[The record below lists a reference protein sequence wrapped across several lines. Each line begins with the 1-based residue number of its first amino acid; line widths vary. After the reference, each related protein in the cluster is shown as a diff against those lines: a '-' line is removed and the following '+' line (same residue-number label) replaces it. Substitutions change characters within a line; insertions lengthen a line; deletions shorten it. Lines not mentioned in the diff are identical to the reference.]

1 MVFCLNKLFDLH
13 SPPKS
18 SFSALQRSS
27 WRPLAPLFNG
37 ARRPNGPPARA
48 SSAVSPTGV
57 FASLHTQLHRPK
69 TQVAIV
75 EPVWAGRRNGSH
87 WRPMVGRSVIICR
100 DLTSLWEQECD
111 RGLFAHMEDM
121 RVGIDL
127 ELESSGY
134 IEFGVIYK
142 VAAESWWRHKLN
154 FTWINMALFGR
165 IRG

>member
-48 SSAVSPTGV
+48 SSAVS
-57 FASLHTQLHRPK
+57 LHTHTATDRRPK
-69 TQVAIV
+69 LRLSSQSGQGAATGATDDPWW
-75 EPVWAGRRNGSH
+75 E
-87 WRPMVGRSVIICR
+87 
-100 DLTSLWEQECD
+100 DLWLCGDSTSLWEHECD
-111 RGLFAHMEDM
+111 RGLFAHLEDM
-121 RVGIDL
+121 RVGIDS

-142 VAAESWWRHKLN
+142 VPAESWWRHKLN